1 MIKQLLNS
9 VVAKYHDLPVSR
21 LSIIYLI
28 LRSRQIT
35 DLLAPDKSR
44 YFAQLVQ

>member
-9 VVAKYHDLPVSR
+9 VVAKYHDLPVPR